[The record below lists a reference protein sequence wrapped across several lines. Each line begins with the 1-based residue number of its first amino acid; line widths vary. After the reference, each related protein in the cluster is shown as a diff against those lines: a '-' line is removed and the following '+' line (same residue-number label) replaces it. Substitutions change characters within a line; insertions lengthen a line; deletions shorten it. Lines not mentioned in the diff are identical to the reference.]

1 MAKRLSKALRGK
13 RRWIGVIIPATIKS
27 KQEATNLLK
36 MSLTDCDLS
45 QIPRLVE
52 FNQNQL
58 KDGRSVGII
67 EVKLPDYPKVRHML
81 EGELIDS
88 SNQFTSYTS
97 SGKIR
102 LVRERILSLE

>member
-13 RRWIGVIIPATIKS
+13 RRWVGVIIPARIKS
-27 KQEATNLLK
+27 KQEAIN
-36 MSLTDCDLS
+36 SLEILFANHDLT

-52 FNQNQL
+52 FNRFHLN
-58 KDGRSVGII
+58 DGRSIGII
-67 EVKLPDYPKVRHML
+67 EVKLPDYPNVRNML
-81 EGELIDS
+81 ESEFIDD
-88 SNQFTSYTS
+88 SNEFISYTS